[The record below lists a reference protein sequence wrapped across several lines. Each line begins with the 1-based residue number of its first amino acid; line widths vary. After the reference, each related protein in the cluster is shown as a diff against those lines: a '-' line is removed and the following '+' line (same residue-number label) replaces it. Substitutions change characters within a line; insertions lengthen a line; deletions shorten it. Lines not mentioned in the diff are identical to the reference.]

1 MTEGQ
6 KPPARLDGADP
17 EVSIKDPRKIRTR
30 AVWLLVLPFLW
41 FASPTPSLLATGH
54 VLAGLGLII
63 RAWAAGT
70 IHKDSDLTTSGPYA
84 FTRNP
89 LYVGSFFIGL
99 GVKLAGGYWIW
110 PAVFFVFYT
119 LVYGRTLAYEA
130 EVLSEL
136 FGERFDEYKSNVPAV
151 FPRLTPYRP
160 IQSDVAGGFSFAQY
174 RRNNEWEALLG
185 AMIAFMYL
193 ATKAMWFG

>member
-1 MTEGQ
+1 MTEESQ
-6 KPPARLDGADP
+6 VAL
-17 EVSIKDPRKIRTR
+17 KDPRKIRTR

-41 FASPTPSLLATGH
+41 FAAPTTQLIAVGAALALL
-54 VLAGLGLII
+54 GLGV

-89 LYVGSFFIGL
+89 LYVGSFLIGL
-99 GVKLAGGYWIW
+99 GVTLAGGHWIW
-110 PAVFFVFYT
+110 PVVFLAFYG

-136 FGERFDEYKSNVPAV
+136 FGESFNEYRTQVPAV
-151 FPRLTPYRP
+151 LPRMTPYRP
-160 IQSDVAGGFSFAQY
+160 TQADVAGGFSFAQY

-185 AMIAFMYL
+185 AVAAFAFL
-193 ATKAMWFG
+193 ATKGMWLG